1 MRQSGGRKS
10 KQLLWH
16 VPKGHDVFLWVDVLI
31 LPQIQVRCGFSPNN
45 LRELISVFSW
55 PLSQTLGT
63 SPIVFIYPNINALV
77 LRQRQPWTVT
87 EQVQWIC
94 ECAAMQ
100 CRRSFVSQS
109 QPNCGTTMPPLI
121 LIYLAGLLP
130 FRLNRDFATW
140 RVCVVRLKNNS
151 IQCSATKAEQF
162 VSRGLRKKILFGAY
176 LYQAAYVHTKCS
188 LRVCQNNRS
197 NSPL

>member
-1 MRQSGGRKS
+1 MRQSRGRKS

-45 LRELISVFSW
+45 FRELISVFSW
-55 PLSQTLGT
+55 PLGQTLGT
-63 SPIVFIYPNINALV
+63 SPVVFIYPNINALV
-77 LRQRQPWTVT
+77 YSKDSRELS
-87 EQVQWIC
+87 
-94 ECAAMQ
+94 
-100 CRRSFVSQS
+100 RSKYSESVNV
-109 QPNCGTTMPPLI
+109 PPCNVGEALYHRAIPAVDTTMPPLI

-162 VSRGLRKKILFGAY
+162 VSRWLRKKILFGAY

-197 NSPL
+197 KSPL